1 MGVYK
6 ALLLAGCAGT
16 FAMAAPA
23 MAQSP
28 TVNCDTDPTN
38 ADCVGEEEGRIVV
51 TGSRIQ
57 RQDFNSTTPMVTAD
71 EALLEQ
77 SSTAAL
83 ESNLNKLPQFV
94 PAQTPTAGGDIQP
107 TATNTPGAATVS
119 LRGIGANRN
128 LVLVDGRRSTPSN
141 ASGVTDISTIPSAA
155 IERVEVISGGA
166 SATYGADAVA
176 GVTNFI

>member
-1 MGVYK
+1 MQDNLSVYK

-16 FAMAAPA
+16 FAVATPA
-23 MAQSP
+23 MAQNTPDAAATSED
-28 TVNCDTDPTN
+28 DTK
-38 ADCVGEEEGRIVV
+38 IVV

-119 LRGIGANRN
+119 LRGIG
-128 LVLVDGRRSTPSN
+128 
-141 ASGVTDISTIPSAA
+141 
-155 IERVEVISGGA
+155 
-166 SATYGADAVA
+166 
-176 GVTNFI
+176 